1 MKYNKVLQ
9 KHLKGKS
16 TESEK
21 EFLLNQSLKVINN
34 FLVDVKIA
42 EYVKKYNVK
51 VNEVIWM
58 NEEIIMLGVVRWIKN
73 KYCV

>member
-51 VNEVIWM
+51 VNEVI
-58 NEEIIMLGVVRWIKN
+58 
-73 KYCV
+73 